1 MRGICGWYPDVGIFI
16 YLNHQTHKT
25 EILISSS
32 EISISNESAKSDN
45 SILKTAIKSAAESQQ
60 YRMELLIG
68 LKTNFQYQ
76 SGNDKMRL
84 EISGNFLSRKF
95 PKKFLGYYNSKALG
109 MSKNL

>member
-1 MRGICGWYPDVGIFI
+1 MRGICWWYPDVGIFI

-84 EISGNFLSRKF
+84 EISRNIRKF
-95 PKKFLGYYNSKALG
+95 PFQEISKKFPRLL
-109 MSKNL
+109 

>member
-84 EISGNFLSRKF
+84 EVSRNFRKF
-95 PKKFLGYYNSKALG
+95 PFQEISKKFPRLL
-109 MSKNL
+109 